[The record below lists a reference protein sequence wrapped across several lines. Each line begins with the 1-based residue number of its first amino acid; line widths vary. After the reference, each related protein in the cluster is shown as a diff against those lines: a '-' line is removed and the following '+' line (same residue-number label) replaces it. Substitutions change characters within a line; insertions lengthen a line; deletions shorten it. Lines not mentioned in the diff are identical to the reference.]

1 MHMDELQGQLLI
13 GAPSI
18 FDPNFRKTVVLMA
31 KHDDEGAMGVVLNR
45 PLDTTVGE
53 AAPQLS
59 DIVDPEERIYY
70 GGPVQ
75 PTALVVLAEFH
86 DPADAALTVLG
97 DIGFVAVG
105 TDLADAADLTRR
117 ARVFAGHS
125 GWDATQLEAEMER
138 DDWIVERALREDVFS
153 ADAEELWTNVLERKG
168 GQFAFM
174 ARMPFDPS
182 LN

>member
-1 MHMDELQGQLLI
+1 MDSLQGQLLI

-18 FDPNFRKTVVLMA
+18 FDPNFRQTVVLIA

-45 PLDTTVGE
+45 PLDTAVGE
-53 AAPQLS
+53 AAPQLAGL
-59 DIVDPEERIYY
+59 VDLDEPIFY

-75 PTALVVLAEFH
+75 PSALVVLAEFD
-86 DPADAALTVLG
+86 DPAAAALTVLG
-97 DIGFVAVG
+97 DIGFVAIG
-105 TDLADAADLTRR
+105 TDLEEAAGATRR

-125 GWDATQLEAEMER
+125 GWDASQLESEMER
-138 DDWIVERALREDVFS
+138 DDWIVEPVTREDIFS
-153 ADAEELWTNVLERKG
+153 NDAGELWTAVLERKG
-168 GQFAFM
+168 GQYAFM

>member
-1 MHMDELQGQLLI
+1 MDELQGQLLI

-86 DPADAALTVLG
+86 DPPHAPLTVLG
-97 DIGFVAVG
+97 DIGVVAVG
-105 TDLADAADLTRR
+105 THLAHAPHPTPR
-117 ARVFAGHS
+117 APV
-125 GWDATQLEAEMER
+125 
-138 DDWIVERALREDVFS
+138 V
-153 ADAEELWTNVLERKG
+153 
-168 GQFAFM
+168 
-174 ARMPFDPS
+174 ARPRG
-182 LN
+182 

>member
-1 MHMDELQGQLLI
+1 MDELQGQLLI

-59 DIVDPEERIYY
+59 DIVDPDEPIYY

-97 DIGFVAVG
+97 DIGFVAIG

-125 GWDATQLEAEMER
+125 GWDASQLEAEMER

-153 ADAEELWTNVLERKG
+153 ADAGELWTNVLERKG